1 MATALVEATRVAF
14 RMNSRRLLFGTCELY
29 PVARTVSVKVE
40 V

>member
-14 RMNSRRLLFGTCELY
+14 RMNSRLLFVDTCELY
-29 PVARTVSVKVE
+29 PVAGTLSVNLE